1 MRNKSTVYIEE
12 SRSEAHFATSNNFL
26 VKPPPGETRHC
37 EWAGQAPNKKKPA
50 KKKMAILLFF
60 WIYARRDFVL
70 NPDFSGIV
78 VNVHQE

>member
-1 MRNKSTVYIEE
+1 LKNQE
-12 SRSEAHFATSNNFL
+12 
-26 VKPPPGETRHC
+26 VKLISQQVIISSLNRPQEKHVIANELAELQT
-37 EWAGQAPNKKKPA
+37 KKKPA
-50 KKKMAILLFF
+50 KKNGYLTFF